1 MLQLV
6 LLLFFY
12 FTIRTIYENVE
23 FRHKTTQFRHV
34 SAQKQVLCYNLID
47 YKERRK
53 LAMKNFISKYAV
65 KFGGCIAALAMMV
78 TAATVNSACV
88 WFTHQ
93 EKLPEEAKKLRKF

>member
-1 MLQLV
+1 MYFK
-6 LLLFFY
+6 FFRMEDGGKMY
-12 FTIRTIYENVE
+12 RRGWMSGFLEVP
-23 FRHKTTQFRHV
+23 
-34 SAQKQVLCYNLID
+34 LID

-53 LAMKNFISKYAV
+53 LAMKNFISKYGV